1 MNTKKKK
8 TVKEIIEQ
16 LNFDKKINYG
26 LARNYEK
33 FPIINSDLDIIFS
46 GNKKILFEILKKIS
60 KKTNW
65 DILLYDHRRSKGYN
79 FHNKIEIF
87 YFLNVN
93 NLDFLQVDFFRSIS
107 LMGLPYFEF
116 SKKNKFNKYK
126 DFYIVPKRVSYTYHL
141 FQIES
146 LLSNKKKNEK
156 KIIKYTSNINKIK
169 KNFFL
174 KNILFEEFLLKKS
187 TNFLNKKN
195 YLLFS
200 LFIKIYK
207 FLFFFKFMLFNP
219 LKIYYIFFRFY
230 ELFLTFVIQN
240 FGINFIYYYSKNI
253 ELKKIYKFLNNLKR
267 KQILQDWSISE
278 KYNLISKLKFLER
291 RNVLL
296 SIYKKKNIKKI
307 NIKKSFISK
316 FILNL
321 RVIYKK

>member
-46 GNKKILFEILKKIS
+46 GNKKILFRILKKIS
-60 KKTNW
+60 KESNW
-65 DILLYDHRRSKGYN
+65 DLLLYDHRRSKGYN

-87 YFLNVN
+87 YFLNLN

-126 DFYIVPKRVSYTYHL
+126 DFYIVPKKVSYTYHL

-146 LLSNKKKNEK
+146 LLSKKEKNKKKIK
-156 KIIKYTSNINKIK
+156 KYTFNINKLK

-174 KNILFEEFLLKKS
+174 KNIIFEKFLLKKS
-187 TNFLNKKN
+187 TNFLNQKK
-195 YLLFS
+195 YFLFS
-200 LFIKIYK
+200 LYIKIYK
-207 FLFFFKFMLFNP
+207 ILFFIKFILFNP
-219 LKIYYIFFRFY
+219 FKIYYIFFRFY

-240 FGINFIYYYSKNI
+240 FGFNFIYYYSNNI
-253 ELKKIYKFLNNLKR
+253 ELKKIYKLLENLKR
-267 KQILQDWSISE
+267 KQILQDWGISD
-278 KYNLISKLKFLER
+278 KYNLISKFKFLER
-291 RNVLL
+291 RNVIL
-296 SIYKKKNIKKI
+296 SKYKKRNTKKI

-316 FILNL
+316 FIQNL